1 MYIQRIIVFNL
12 VETSRKAYYKEF
24 KKVPGIARVWASHSE
39 N

>member
-1 MYIQRIIVFNL
+1 MYIQRIILFNL

-24 KKVPGIARVWASHSE
+24 KKVPGIARVWASHLE